1 MNQTPSPSASGM
13 AEEAD
18 FLRQVAPRIRLVIL
32 DVDGV
37 MTDGGLY
44 IGVTAAG
51 ENVEMKKFD
60 ITDGVGVQLLRE
72 AGIRLAIVSGRE
84 SACVRVRAQELGID
98 ECHMDPG
105 AAKLHI
111 AEHLLSRLGI
121 GWNETAFLGDDIPDL
136 SLLRRVALP
145 GAVANAVPEVM
156 ALARWRGRKE
166 GGKGAVRE
174 FAHAILSARGEW
186 DDLVRA
192 YEEERSK

>member
-1 MNQTPSPSASGM
+1 MSERDSPLVPNA
-13 AEEAD
+13 ANPEY
-18 FLRQVAPRIRLVIL
+18 LRQVAPRIRLVIL

-44 IGVTAAG
+44 IGVTGGG
-51 ENVEMKKFD
+51 ETVEMKKFD

-72 AGIRLAIVSGRE
+72 AGIRIAIISGRE
-84 SACVRVRAQELGID
+84 SACVRVRARELGID

-111 AEHLLSRLGI
+111 AESLLGRLGI
-121 GWNETAFLGDDIPDL
+121 SWEETAFLADDIPDL
-136 SLLRRVALP
+136 SLLRRVGLP

-156 ALARWRGRKE
+156 TLAQWKGRRE
-166 GGKGAVRE
+166 GGRGAVRE